1 MLLWRLITSPSLQAF
16 ADFLKPSK
24 QLQQSQHF
32 GNIATILTI
41 KRLVTGAES
50 TSHNGGFAGMRDAQE
65 PLQLSSA
72 PSQVCLPHVGS
83 PCSLMFPMKIE
94 VCSCWGEASC
104 WHREGWQRRQGQTS
118 YWVKNAAVCQF
129 RAVWQKVSL
138 PLHFPDCIQLFAIP
152 SCLFSNL
159 VANDSSALVCS
170 SFPPKPPALPACSL
184 PHQPTGANLLPGL
197 VPLAQPSQV
206 ISPSPSWRKVS
217 ESPFICIS
225 VFGL

>member
-1 MLLWRLITSPSLQAF
+1 MQRAPPTMEGLQEWGM
-16 ADFLKPSK
+16 P
-24 QLQQSQHF
+24 
-32 GNIATILTI
+32 
-41 KRLVTGAES
+41 R
-50 TSHNGGFAGMRDAQE
+50 SH
-65 PLQLSSA
+65 
-72 PSQVCLPHVGS
+72 CGS
-83 PCSLMFPMKIE
+83 PALLPRCVYHMPALRAFLLTKLVFPMKIE

-104 WHREGWQRRQGQTS
+104 WHREGGQRRHGQTS

-159 VANDSSALVCS
+159 VSSDSSALVCS
-170 SFPPKPPALPACSL
+170 SFPPKPPALPACSFA
-184 PHQPTGANLLPGL
+184 HQPTGANLLPGL

-225 VFGL
+225 VFDL